1 MPLNINIQQ
10 ILLHMFNFVL
20 LFGISYFLLYT
31 PIKKFMDERKKYY
44 EDMDKEANQK
54 IKDAEVAKNEY
65 ENRLSLLDDDIAQKK
80 SEALAEAQEKRDQ
93 IIDKARAEAE
103 EIIESAK
110 KVSAFER
117 ERNIAMAKEEIE
129 AYVTKA
135 AKEIVMSGDPYEN
148 FANAAKKE
156 SNDD

>member
-117 ERNIAMAKEEIE
+117 ERNIARAKEEIE

-148 FANAAKKE
+148 FANAAKE
-156 SNDD
+156 ELSDD

>member
-93 IIDKARAEAE
+93 IINKARAEAE

-117 ERNIAMAKEEIE
+117 ERNIARAKEEIE

>member
-54 IKDAEVAKNEY
+54 INDAEVAKNEY

-117 ERNIAMAKEEIE
+117 ERNIARAKEEIE

>member
-65 ENRLSLLDDDIAQKK
+65 ENRLSLLDDDIAQKR

-117 ERNIAMAKEEIE
+117 ERNIARAKEEIE

-148 FANAAKKE
+148 FANAAKE
-156 SNDD
+156 ELSDD

>member
-1 MPLNINIQQ
+1 
-10 ILLHMFNFVL
+10 
-20 LFGISYFLLYT
+20 
-31 PIKKFMDERKKYY
+31 MDERKKYY

-54 IKDAEVAKNEY
+54 IQDAEVAKNEY

-117 ERNIAMAKEEIE
+117 ERNIARAKEEIE

>member
-117 ERNIAMAKEEIE
+117 ERNIARAKEEIE

>member
-65 ENRLSLLDDDIAQKK
+65 ENRLSLLDDDIAQKR
-80 SEALAEAQEKRDQ
+80 SEALAEAQEKSDQ

-117 ERNIAMAKEEIE
+117 ERNIARAKEEIE

-148 FANAAKKE
+148 FANAAKE
-156 SNDD
+156 ELSDD

>member
-44 EDMDKEANQK
+44 EDMDKEANEK

-93 IIDKARAEAE
+93 IINKARAEAE
-103 EIIESAK
+103 EIIKSAK

-117 ERNIAMAKEEIE
+117 ERNIARAKEEIE

>member
-44 EDMDKEANQK
+44 EDMDKEANEK

-65 ENRLSLLDDDIAQKK
+65 ENRLSLLDNDIAQKK

-93 IIDKARAEAE
+93 IIAKARAEAE

-117 ERNIAMAKEEIE
+117 ERNIARAKEEIE

>member
-54 IKDAEVAKNEY
+54 INDAEVAKNEY

-80 SEALAEAQEKRDQ
+80 SEALVEAQEKRDQ

-117 ERNIAMAKEEIE
+117 ERNIARAKEEIE

>member
-44 EDMDKEANQK
+44 EDMDKEANEK

-65 ENRLSLLDDDIAQKK
+65 ENRLSLLDNDIAQKK

-93 IIDKARAEAE
+93 IIAKARTEAE

-117 ERNIAMAKEEIE
+117 ERNIARAKEEIE

>member
-54 IKDAEVAKNEY
+54 IQDAEVAKNEY

-117 ERNIAMAKEEIE
+117 ERNIARAKEEIE